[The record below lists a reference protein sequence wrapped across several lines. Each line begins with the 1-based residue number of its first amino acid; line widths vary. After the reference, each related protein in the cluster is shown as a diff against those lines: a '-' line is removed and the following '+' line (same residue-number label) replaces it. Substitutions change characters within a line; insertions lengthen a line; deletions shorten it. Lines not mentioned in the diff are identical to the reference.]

1 MPMPIHIRNPD
12 GMPYQIQSVVTPSR
26 KLSPEDLYK
35 AGAITAKEYLSRTG
49 RLQPAD
55 GLASA
60 LMPRTAAADDAGT
73 LQQLLAG
80 VSDVAS
86 LPGRAYASLGRP
98 AGEPYQSA
106 LARLAA
112 TQGEGGADRFSEG
125 VLRDPA
131 NILAP
136 IGLSALSKIPAVA
149 RGLVAAGRYGSLAAD
164 VGANTAAQAV
174 ANKAIGED
182 AGVPQSAALNLA
194 FGLGAHGL
202 SGLARSGMRM
212 ISPEERAANFKN
224 WFGDSKVVDADGKPL
239 VVYHGTNSDFSAF
252 KPLQHFGTLGA
263 ASDRLGM
270 VGGSSESIMPSY
282 LRAKNILEIEDNG
295 LQTPIEIAMAVN
307 HAGGNV
313 DTREIISHYLH
324 GMADDEIAGIA
335 NRIGYATPK
344 DATRSEILDDL
355 MEYADKG
362 RVSDLMEKVSRYGDP
377 REGDYF
383 GSFDGA
389 AKLLQ
394 DDLSSKYD
402 ALSYSNGVE
411 DVGSRSYIALD
422 PAQIK
427 SATGNRGTFDPT
439 DPNITHFAG
448 GPAYPQSLA
457 SIAASRIVNS
467 GKQAAA
473 MKAQEQ

>member
-12 GMPYQIQSVVTPSR
+12 GTPYQIQSAVTPSR

-98 AGEPYQSA
+98 AGESYQSA
-106 LARLAA
+106 LARIAA
-112 TQGEGGADRFSEG
+112 SQEEGGADRFSEG
-125 VLRDPA
+125 ALRDPA

-164 VGANTAAQAV
+164 VGANTVAQAV
-174 ANKAIGED
+174 ANRSIGED
-182 AGVPQSAALNLA
+182 AGVPQSAAMNLA

-212 ISPEERAANFKN
+212 ISPEERAANFRN
-224 WFGDSKVVDADGKPL
+224 WFGDSKVVDEAGKPL
-239 VVYHGTNSDFSAF
+239 NLKHGTYSPKFDVFDVSGESGLHPTAKIGAF
-252 KPLQHFGTLGA
+252 FTPDEDIAKGFG
-263 ASDRLGM
+263 
-270 VGGSSESIMPSY
+270 
-282 LRAKNILEIEDNG
+282 
-295 LQTPIEIAMAVN
+295 
-307 HAGGNV
+307 
-313 DTREIISHYLH
+313 
-324 GMADDEIAGIA
+324 
-335 NRIGYATPK
+335 NR
-344 DATRSEILDDL
+344 
-355 MEYADKG
+355 
-362 RVSDLMEKVSRYGDP
+362 
-377 REGDYF
+377 
-383 GSFDGA
+383 
-389 AKLLQ
+389 
-394 DDLSSKYD
+394 
-402 ALSYSNGVE
+402 VE
-411 DVGSRSYIALD
+411 DVYLNASNPYEMSAEDYYDTFSREKEFERLRSLNSTKAREVLETAESGEGGIPDKLIEKRVKSLLREMDSNKNDALLVKAYD
-422 PAQIK
+422 PGWDEIPDRALRGNWKELNKDVWVARSPTQIK
-427 SATGNRGTFDPT
+427 SAAGNRGTFDPS

-448 GPAYPQSLA
+448 GPTYPQSLA